1 MASIKKEKQPTLNQE
16 NPSMNK
22 DFVLFCAGEDSGDIL
37 GAEAVSAINLWGV
50 EAIGIGG
57 PRMQKEGLKAIGHF
71 DDFAISGFKD
81 VLTHY
86 SQLSRYL
93 KLLKKTLEN
102 PHCVALVLIDYPGFN
117 MRLVEYCKNLSK
129 PILYIAPPQIWAWKS
144 KRAYRLQNVTLGVL
158 YDYEQEAYKRFG
170 CESLKIENPFLKG
183 AISLVEKKASKEN
196 TFLFLPGSRHH
207 QLHRNMTLFIK
218 IAKDLH
224 RRNPELQIKFVV
236 SRNSLINEIKKW
248 NIEFEQIMVPE
259 NSTERAVL
267 FSKAQGVVAT
277 PGSGILEV
285 SLVGTRALACAR
297 IDPLTYFL
305 GKLLVKTKFFTLP
318 NLLLLKRIVP
328 EYLSPVSFFYK
339 KEVSSIVEELQKTE
353 KEDYSSQASAL
364 QKKCE
369 GTPIKCLALEFLMD
383 VLNRDSEQGRLS
395 IRRN

>member
-1 MASIKKEKQPTLNQE
+1 MASIKKEKQLKRSQE

-22 DFVLFCAGEDSGDIL
+22 NFVLFCAGEDSGDIL
-37 GAEAVSAINLWGV
+37 GAEAVSAMTLWGV

-57 PRMQKEGLKAIGHF
+57 PRMQKEGLKVIGPF

-86 SQLSRYL
+86 FQLSRYL
-93 KLLKKTLEN
+93 KVLKKTIEN

-117 MRLVEYCKNLSK
+117 MRLVAFCKKLSK

-158 YDYEQEAYKRFG
+158 YEYEQEAYKRFG

-183 AISLVEKKASKEN
+183 AVSLVKKKPSKEN
-196 TFLFLPGSRHH
+196 TFLFLPGSRRH
-207 QLHRNMTLFIK
+207 QLHRNMTLFLK

-224 RRNPELQIKFVV
+224 HRSPELQIKFVV

-259 NSTERAVL
+259 NSTERVVL

-328 EYLSPVSFFYK
+328 EYLSPVSIFYK
-339 KEVSSIVEELQKTE
+339 KEVSSIVEELQKTK
-353 KEDYSSQASAL
+353 KEDFSSQASAL

-383 VLNRDSEQGRLS
+383 VLNRDSKQGRLS
-395 IRRN
+395 IGRD